1 MNWLTNER
9 MREQTNNVWY
19 SLFFVFHSLIKE
31 KASTD
36 PKNKKAATGGK
47 QDGAAGKKADAKPAA
62 NKKPTQKKKS
72 QLDDKQEYAALR
84 DAIDGEYCHGSVIH
98 YQRCQEKWFCKVME
112 KSGIF
117 ILTHGIFPRRRL
129 WWIIITTLYRL
140 MPQLL
145 YQNTDQSLMNMLLSI
160 LLNNRLP

>member
-1 MNWLTNER
+1 
-9 MREQTNNVWY
+9 MREQRNKRTTY
-19 SLFFVFHSLIKE
+19 DIPYFFVFHSLIKE

-47 QDGAAGKKADAKPAA
+47 QDGAAGKKTDAKPAA

-84 DAIDGEYCHGSVIH
+84 DAIDGECCHGSVIH
-98 YQRCQEKWFCKVME
+98 YSYLNYCYYYYYYYTLFYKVRE

-117 ILTHGIFPRRRL
+117 FDSWKISKT
-129 WWIIITTLYRL
+129 
-140 MPQLL
+140 
-145 YQNTDQSLMNMLLSI
+145 
-160 LLNNRLP
+160 